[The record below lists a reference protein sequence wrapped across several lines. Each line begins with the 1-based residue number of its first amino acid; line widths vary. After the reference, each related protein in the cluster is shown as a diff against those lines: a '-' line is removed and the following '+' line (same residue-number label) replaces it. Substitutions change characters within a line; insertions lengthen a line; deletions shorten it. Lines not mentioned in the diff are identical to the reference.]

1 MIIDE
6 NLSFRSHVDSIK
18 NKLLYHNYIL
28 LRVRQLLTREQM
40 LLYYRTRVNPII
52 QYGVLVYG
60 CAPFSNLQPIH
71 RTQRIMR
78 TIFFLP
84 KFANVQHLMASHELP
99 TVYELH
105 IYEIIKLIINA
116 ICEKQSVPFLNHFL
130 EQQSKPYSLRK
141 TSVEHSIVPYTR
153 YASDKQSFKFRIPLL
168 LNKLYKWTVFPES
181 SAIKSWTP
189 HYQQFFCHL
198 VLRNYI
204 IDNQEL
210 IDAVY
215 GLSRNK

>member
-1 MIIDE
+1 MFGKNKSPNFTFGELELNVKSSLKYLGVIIDE
-6 NLSFRSHVDSIK
+6 NLSFRNHVDSVK
-18 NKLLYHNYIL
+18 NKLLYQNYIL

-71 RTQRIMR
+71 RTQRRIMR

-105 IYEIIKLIINA
+105 IYELINLIINA
-116 ICEKQSVPFLNHFL
+116 ICEKHQYLSRTTFLNNKVNHIHYGKL
-130 EQQSKPYSLRK
+130 ALNTPSYHIPAMRV
-141 TSVEHSIVPYTR
+141 TSSR
-153 YASDKQSFKFRIPLL
+153 SNS
-168 LNKLYKWTVFPES
+168 ES
-181 SAIKSWTP
+181 RC
-189 HYQQFFCHL
+189 F
-198 VLRNYI
+198 
-204 IDNQEL
+204 
-210 IDAVY
+210 
-215 GLSRNK
+215 

>member
-1 MIIDE
+1 MFGKNKSPNFTSGELELNVKSSLKYLGVIIDE
-6 NLSFRSHVDSIK
+6 NLSFRYHVDSIK

-71 RTQRIMR
+71 RTLRRIMR

-84 KFANVQHLMASHELP
+84 KFANVQHLIASHELP

-105 IYEIIKLIINA
+105 IYELIKLIINA
-116 ICEKQSVPFLNHFL
+116 ISEKQSVPFMNHFL

-153 YASDKQSFKFRIPLL
+153 YASDKQSLKFRIPLL
-168 LNKLYKWTVFPES
+168 LNKLYKWTFS
-181 SAIKSWTP
+181 
-189 HYQQFFCHL
+189 
-198 VLRNYI
+198 
-204 IDNQEL
+204 
-210 IDAVY
+210 
-215 GLSRNK
+215 